1 VGGGL
6 LDLLAVDVDVP
17 MGVGVCIHLS
27 ATRSLPG
34 RKRTKLTCVWNVEAS
49 LVLAN
54 LLHSRDGLVVQLNLL
69 EVGLDARGSDG
80 LGDDAVATDLGPG
93 ENDLG
98 TSDGLAKL
106 LGETLGRGD
115 DVGVGDEEGL
125 ADAVVSKGR
134 VGGDVDV
141 LLLAVLDVFFLLEA
155 GVSLDLVD
163 GGNNA
168 RVGDNGIELA
178 GER

>member
-1 VGGGL
+1 
-6 LDLLAVDVDVP
+6 
-17 MGVGVCIHLS
+17 M
-27 ATRSLPG
+27 PG

-54 LLHSRDGLVVQLNLL
+54 LLDSRNGLVVELNLL
-69 EVGLDARGSDG
+69 EVGLDAGGSDG
-80 LGDDAVATDLGPG
+80 LGDDTVATDLGPG

-106 LGETLGRGD
+106 LGEALGRGD

-125 ADAVVSKGR
+125 ANAVVSKGR
-134 VGGDVDV
+134 VGSDVDV
-141 LLLAVLDVFFLLEA
+141 LLLAVLDMLFLLEA

-163 GGNNA
+163 GGNNTG
-168 RVGDNGIELA
+168 VGDDGIELA
-178 GER
+178 GEC